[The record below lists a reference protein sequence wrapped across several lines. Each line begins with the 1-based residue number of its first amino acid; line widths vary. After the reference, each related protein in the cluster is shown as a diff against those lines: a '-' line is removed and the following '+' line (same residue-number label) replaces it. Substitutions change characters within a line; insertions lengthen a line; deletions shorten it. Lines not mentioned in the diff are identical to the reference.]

1 MIQHLFRLPSLVA
14 LFLFVALGAG
24 GRGAMAG
31 SSCVGAF
38 VGTPS
43 IVANTDG
50 ALVGA
55 AVCVAGT
62 DVIVGAPGA
71 GVATTF
77 VYRRGDLGAYA
88 LVGQLARPN
97 TLLSSSGFG
106 SEIATDNAVAVVGA
120 PFHNSN
126 QGAVV
131 LYTRSTAGIWTALQ
145 TIVSPVG
152 LPNGC
157 FGMSV
162 ALGDGFLA
170 VGAPGAI
177 NSAGYARGVVFLYG
191 RDSAGTYSLLRQFDP
206 LEATATD
213 HKYFGWSV
221 ALVNSHLLITAPW
234 EILSSDG
241 GREGSLYAYKRD
253 GAGAWNGTAH
263 IKSPG
268 GTGTFGTDLAAGS
281 QNSAGAGTSIFVRE
295 QRPGSTDAVW
305 IYEAVDGIPRLRERQ
320 PPLTPYIPAT
330 ATQAFGGLPAT
341 DVVLTNTMAI
351 HEGSALVGNPTGN
364 PTGNPIRATVD
375 QYVLLPAG
383 WAYLST
389 ISGTGGSLTRF
400 GQGVALG
407 HDQFAIGAP
416 WYSYALNVTPG
427 YVKIGWHVQPDC
439 DADGTPDACEL
450 AMWGTDV
457 GQYDVN
463 LDGIPDAC
471 ETVAAPTS
479 LNATQGTI
487 VGGVGL
493 AWPAVTRAASYKIS
507 VVADGVETQLGTSFT
522 PQYVDTSPAPG
533 VLLTYRVYPVSAA
546 GTISVSCATAT
557 GWRGLAS
564 PVLTATD
571 GTSTTGV
578 TLTWNGVLGATTY
591 EIYRGTSSTV
601 PIATVSP
608 LTYVDTGATPG
619 VSYAYRVRAKCT
631 LGVGGFSEPNVGWIA
646 ANASPLTLAATDGI
660 SSSNVTLTWTVPTG
674 GTSAYTILRGEGSKP
689 PKVIGTVGT
698 GVLTYVDAA
707 VPKAGKAYTY
717 VVRISTATSGGRQD
731 VGWKAT
737 IGPSAVVATDGTLQ
751 TGVQLTWAL
760 APKASKASSYVVYR
774 AATGGSPVPIAS
786 LGKKAITHLDTT
798 AIPGS
803 SYTYSVRAYG
813 SLGLSMP
820 GSDTGWR
827 PLAAPTNFDAS
838 DNKPDRIALTW
849 NASTGATN
857 YLVTRT
863 ASGTSVEFN
872 AGVSNYN
879 DTSAVAGII
888 YTYTVRA
895 VCTLGLSPSSAS
907 DTGTRV
913 SSFSTLLAGGGAAKG
928 GSVDSSGRVSTGS
941 DTPDEME
948 ESADDETSADHTWLI
963 DGVKIENGPFVMNH
977 HDAMV
982 VKLRD
987 PASVDDASMLVLFG
1001 EGFLDGTLR
1010 VAFDEYQPTIGDE
1023 WTVILSGGL
1032 VGDFRRVLLP
1042 ALPEGM
1048 SMETERVG
1056 TIYQVRVIATPE

>member
-14 LFLFVALGAG
+14 LSLFVAFGAG

-43 IVANTDG
+43 I
-50 ALVGA
+50 
-55 AVCVAGT
+55 VAGT

-88 LVGQLARPN
+88 LVGQLARPS

-162 ALGDGFLA
+162 ALSDGFLA

-191 RDSAGTYSLLRQFDP
+191 RDPAGTYSLLRQFDP
-206 LEATATD
+206 EQATATQD
-213 HKYFGWSV
+213 KYFGWSV

-234 EILSSDG
+234 EILTSDG
-241 GREGSLYAYKRD
+241 GKEGSLYAYKRD

-295 QRPGSTDAVW
+295 QRIGTTDAVW
-305 IYEAVDGIPRLRERQ
+305 EYEAVAGIPVYRSV
-320 PPLTPYIPAT
+320 TTAN
-330 ATQAFGGLPAT
+330 ATQAFGGDPTT

-351 HEGSALVGNPTGN
+351 HEGSALI
-364 PTGNPIRATVD
+364 GNPIAATVD

-439 DADGTPDACEL
+439 DADATPDACEL
-450 AMWGTDV
+450 AMWSTVV

-471 ETVAAPTS
+471 ETVAAPSS

-507 VVADGVETQLGTSFT
+507 VVDSGVETQLGTSFT

-564 PVLTATD
+564 PVLAATD

-646 ANASPLTLAATDGI
+646 ANASPLTLAATDGT

-674 GTSAYTILRGEGSKP
+674 GTSAYTILRGEGSKT
-689 PKVIGTVGT
+689 PKAIGTVGT
-698 GVLTYVDAA
+698 GVLTYVDSA

-717 VVRISTATSGGRQD
+717 VVRISTATSGGMQD

-751 TGVQLTWAL
+751 TGVQLTWVL
-760 APKASKASSYVVYR
+760 APKSSKASSYVVYR

-786 LGKKAITHLDTT
+786 LGKKVITYLDTT
-798 AIPGS
+798 AVPGS
-803 SYTYSVRAYG
+803 SYTYSVRSYG
-813 SLGLSMP
+813 SLGLSVP

-827 PLAAPTNFDAS
+827 PLAAPTNLVAS
-838 DNKPDRIALTW
+838 DNLPDRVALTW
-849 NASTGATN
+849 TACTGATN

-863 ASGTSVEFN
+863 ASGSSVELN
-872 AGVSNYN
+872 AGVNNYN

-895 VCTLGLSPSSAS
+895 VCTLGLSPSSPS

-913 SSFSTLLAGGGAAKG
+913 SSFRMLLAGEGAAKG
-928 GSVDSSGRVSTGS
+928 GSVDSSGRVSSNS
-941 DTPDEME
+941 DTPDEMDG
-948 ESADDETSADHTWLI
+948 SADDETSADHTWLI

-1010 VAFDEYQPTIGDE
+1010 VAFDDYQPSIGDE

>member
-1 MIQHLFRLPSLVA
+1 MFQHLFRLPSLVA
-14 LFLFVALGAG
+14 LLLVVAIGAG
-24 GRGAMAG
+24 GERARAG
-31 SSCVGAF
+31 LACVGQF

-43 IVANTDG
+43 TDG

-191 RDSAGTYSLLRQFDP
+191 RDPAGTYSLLRQFDP
-206 LEATATD
+206 EQATATQD
-213 HKYFGWSV
+213 KYFGWSV

-241 GREGSLYAYKRD
+241 GKEGSLYAYKRD

-268 GTGTFGTDLAAGS
+268 GSGTFGTDLAAGS

-295 QRPGSTDAVW
+295 QRLGNTDAVW
-305 IYEAVDGIPRLRERQ
+305 EYEAVTGIPVYRSG
-320 PPLTPYIPAT
+320 TTAT
-330 ATQAFGGLPAT
+330 ATQAFGGDPTT

-351 HEGSALVGNPTGN
+351 HEGSALVGNPIG
-364 PTGNPIRATVD
+364 ATVD
-375 QYVLLPAG
+375 QYELLPAG
-383 WAYLST
+383 WHYLST
-389 ISGTGGSLTRF
+389 ISGTGGALTRF

-416 WYSYALNVTPG
+416 WYSYAPNVTPG

-439 DADGTPDACEL
+439 DGDATPDACEL
-450 AMWGTDV
+450 AMWSTGV

-471 ETVAAPTS
+471 ETVAAPAT

-507 VVADGVETQLGTSFT
+507 VVDSGVETQLGTSFT

-546 GTISVSCATAT
+546 GTISVSCAIAT

-564 PVLTATD
+564 PVLAATD

-578 TLTWNGVLGATTY
+578 TLTWTGVLGATTY

-646 ANASPLTLAATDGI
+646 ANASPLTLAATDGT

-674 GTSAYTILRGEGSKP
+674 GTSAYTILRGEGSKT
-689 PKVIGTVGT
+689 PKAIGTVGT
-698 GVLTYVDAA
+698 GVLTYVDSA

-717 VVRISTATSGGRQD
+717 VVRISTATSGGMQD

-737 IGPSAVVATDGTLQ
+737 VGPSSMTATHGTLQ
-751 TGVQLTWAL
+751 TGVQLTWVL
-760 APKASKASSYVVYR
+760 APKATKATSYVVYR
-774 AATGGSPVPIAS
+774 AVTGGSPVAIVS
-786 LGKKAITHLDTT
+786 LGKKVVAYLDTAAT
-798 AIPGS
+798 PGS
-803 SYTYSVRAYG
+803 AYTYSVRAYG
-813 SLGLSMP
+813 SLGLSMA
-820 GSDTGWR
+820 SSAEGWR
-827 PLAAPTNFDAS
+827 PLAAPTNVVAS
-838 DNKPDRIALTW
+838 DNLPDRIALTW
-849 NASTGATN
+849 IACTGATN

-872 AGVSNYN
+872 AGVNNYN

-895 VCTLGLSPSSAS
+895 VCELGLSPASAS

-913 SSFSTLLAGGGAAKG
+913 IGFRSMQAGSEGSSGKGAVGKFAGGDRAGQEADRSAA
-928 GSVDSSGRVSTGS
+928 DDAS
-941 DTPDEME
+941 DTDAP
-948 ESADDETSADHTWLI
+948 HTWLL
-963 DGVKIENGPFVMNH
+963 DGIKCEAGLFVLG
-977 HDAMV
+977 DDDV
-982 VKLRD
+982 VRAVMHD
-987 PASVDDASMLVLFG
+987 PASAEDMTMLLVTGELSIAGRLVVDFTRYEPA
-1001 EGFLDGTLR
+1001 
-1010 VAFDEYQPTIGDE
+1010 
-1023 WTVILSGGL
+1023 
-1032 VGDFRRVLLP
+1032 VGDHWTIMLAGRMHGEFRSVRAIGLP
-1042 ALPEGM
+1042 AGM
-1048 SMETERVG
+1048 QLRAVQGGSTFEVSVSATE
-1056 TIYQVRVIATPE
+1056 E

>member
-1 MIQHLFRLPSLVA
+1 MMIQHLFRLPSVVA
-14 LFLFVALGAG
+14 LSLAVALGVG
-24 GRGAMAG
+24 GRSASAD
-31 SSCVGAF
+31 SSCFGAF

-43 IVANTDG
+43 NVATADG

-55 AVCVAGT
+55 AVCVAGN
-62 DVIVGAPGA
+62 DVMVGAPGDGIA
-71 GVATTF
+71 ITF

-88 LVGQLARPN
+88 LVGQLARPG
-97 TLLSSSGFG
+97 TLLASSGFG

-145 TIVSPVG
+145 TIVSPVD

-177 NSAGYARGVVFLYG
+177 NSAGFARGVVFLYG
-191 RDSAGTYSLLRQFDP
+191 RDPAGTYSLLRQFDP
-206 LEATATD
+206 EQATATQD
-213 HKYFGWSV
+213 KYFGWSV

-241 GREGSLYAYKRD
+241 GKEGSLYAYKRD

-281 QNSAGAGTSIFVRE
+281 QNVAGTGTSIFVRE
-295 QRPGSTDAVW
+295 QRLGTTDAVW
-305 IYEAVDGIPRLRERQ
+305 EYEAVTGIPVYRSV
-320 PPLTPYIPAT
+320 TTAT
-330 ATQAFGGLPAT
+330 ATQAFGGDPAT

-351 HEGSALVGNPTGN
+351 HEGSALVGNPIG
-364 PTGNPIRATVD
+364 ASVD
-375 QYVLLPAG
+375 QYELLPGG
-383 WAYLST
+383 WHYLST
-389 ISGTGGSLTRF
+389 IYGAGGALTRF

-439 DADGTPDACEL
+439 DADSTPDACEL
-450 AMWGTDV
+450 ALWSTVV

-471 ETVAAPTS
+471 ETVAAPSS

-507 VVADGVETQLGTSFT
+507 VVDSGVETQLGTSFT

-546 GTISVSCATAT
+546 GTISVTCAQAT

-564 PVLTATD
+564 PVLAATD

-578 TLTWNGVLGATTY
+578 TLTWTGVLGATTY

-631 LGVGGFSEPNVGWIA
+631 LGVGGFSEPNIGWIA
-646 ANASPLTLAATDGI
+646 ANASPLTLTATQGT
-660 SSSNVTLTWTVPTG
+660 SSSSVALTWTAPTG
-674 GTSAYTILRGEGSKP
+674 GTSPYTILRAEGSKA
-689 PKVIGTVGT
+689 PKVIGGVAD
-698 GVLTYVDAA
+698 GVLTYVDSA

-717 VVRISTATSGGRQD
+717 VVRISTATSGGRQAI
-731 VGWKAT
+731 GWKAT
-737 IGPSAVVATDGTLQ
+737 VGPSSMTATHGTLQ
-751 TGVQLTWAL
+751 TGVQLTWVL
-760 APKASKASSYVVYR
+760 APSASKATSYVVYR
-774 AATGGSPVPIAS
+774 AVTGGSPVPIMS
-786 LGKKAITHLDTT
+786 LGKKAVTYLDIT

-803 SYTYSVRAYG
+803 AYTYSVRAYG

-820 GSDTGWR
+820 SSAEGWR
-827 PLAAPTNFDAS
+827 PLAAPTNLQAS
-838 DNKPDRIALTW
+838 DNLTDRIALTW
-849 NASTGATN
+849 TACTGATN

-863 ASGTSVEFN
+863 ASGASVEFN
-872 AGVSNYN
+872 AGVNNYN

-895 VCTLGLSPSSAS
+895 VCTLGLSPASAS
-907 DTGTRV
+907 DTGTRMIGFR
-913 SSFSTLLAGGGAAKG
+913 SMQAGSEG
-928 GSVDSSGRVSTGS
+928 SSGKGS
-941 DTPDEME
+941 LGKFAGVGRAEQEADRTAADDASDADAPHTWLLDGIKCEAGVFVLGDDDVVRAVLHDPA
-948 ESADDETSADHTWLI
+948 SADDMTMLLVTGELSIAGRLVVDFTRYEPAVGDH
-963 DGVKIENGPFVMNH
+963 
-977 HDAMV
+977 
-982 VKLRD
+982 
-987 PASVDDASMLVLFG
+987 
-1001 EGFLDGTLR
+1001 
-1010 VAFDEYQPTIGDE
+1010 
-1023 WTVILSGGL
+1023 WTVMLAGHMHGE
-1032 VGDFRRVLLP
+1032 FRSVRAIGLP
-1042 ALPEGM
+1042 AGM
-1048 SMETERVG
+1048 QLRAVQAGSTFEVTV
-1056 TIYQVRVIATPE
+1056 VATQE

>member
-1 MIQHLFRLPSLVA
+1 MFQHLFRLPSLVA
-14 LFLFVALGAG
+14 LSVFVALGAG
-24 GRGAMAG
+24 GERARAG

-43 IVANTDG
+43 IVANTNG

-88 LVGQLARPN
+88 LVGQLARPD
-97 TLLSSSGFG
+97 TLLFSSGFG

-191 RDSAGTYSLLRQFDP
+191 RDPAGTYSLLRQFDP
-206 LEATATD
+206 EQATATQD
-213 HKYFGWSV
+213 KYFGWSV

-241 GREGSLYAYKRD
+241 GKEGSLYAYKRD

-295 QRPGSTDAVW
+295 QRIGTSDAVW
-305 IYEAVDGIPRLRERQ
+305 EYEAVAGIPVYRSV
-320 PPLTPYIPAT
+320 TTAN
-330 ATQAFGGLPAT
+330 ATQAFGGDPPT

-351 HEGSALVGNPTGN
+351 HEGSALI
-364 PTGNPIRATVD
+364 GNPIAATVD

-383 WAYLST
+383 WDYLST
-389 ISGTGGSLTRF
+389 ISGAGGSLTRF

-416 WYSYALNVTPG
+416 QYSYALNVTPG

-439 DADGTPDACEL
+439 NADATPDACEL
-450 AMWGTDV
+450 ALWSTVV
-457 GQYDVN
+457 GEYDVN

-471 ETVAAPTS
+471 ETVAAPSS

-507 VVADGVETQLGTSFT
+507 VVADSAETQLGTTFT

-564 PVLTATD
+564 PVLAATD

-646 ANASPLTLAATDGI
+646 ANASPLTLAATDGT

-674 GTSAYTILRGEGSKP
+674 GTSAYTILRGEGSKT

-698 GVLTYVDAA
+698 GVLTYVDSA

-717 VVRISTATSGGRQD
+717 VVRISTATSGGMQD

-751 TGVQLTWAL
+751 TGVQLTWVL

-786 LGKKAITHLDTT
+786 LGKKVITYLDTT

-820 GSDTGWR
+820 GSDMGWR
-827 PLAAPTNFDAS
+827 PLAAPTNLLAS
-838 DNKPDRIALTW
+838 DNLPDRVALTW
-849 NASTGATN
+849 TASTGATN

-863 ASGTSVEFN
+863 ASGTSVELN
-872 AGVSNYN
+872 AGVNNYN

-913 SSFSTLLAGGGAAKG
+913 SSFRMLLAGDGAAKG
-928 GSVDSSGRVSTGS
+928 GSVDASGRVSTGS
-941 DTPDEME
+941 DTPEEME
-948 ESADDETSADHTWLI
+948 ASTDDETSADHTWLI

-987 PASVDDASMLVLFG
+987 PASAEDASMLVLFG

-1010 VAFDEYQPTIGDE
+1010 VAFDEYKPSIGDE